1 MTLEKI
7 NLMFGL
13 FIAFDLIVVV
23 LLARLIYSQKKSR
36 ETIKTEKIEMKGF
49 EIKIENKEL
58 TIKPKK

>member
-23 LLARLIYSQKKSR
+23 LLARLIYSQQKSR

>member
-1 MTLEKI
+1 MMPEKI
-7 NLMFGL
+7 NIMFGL

-23 LLARLIYSQKKSR
+23 LLARLIYSQEKSR